1 MAHLVDHI
9 KIAGDMGLGVAD
21 ATKLQIV
28 RV

>member
-21 ATKLQIV
+21 PAKLEIV